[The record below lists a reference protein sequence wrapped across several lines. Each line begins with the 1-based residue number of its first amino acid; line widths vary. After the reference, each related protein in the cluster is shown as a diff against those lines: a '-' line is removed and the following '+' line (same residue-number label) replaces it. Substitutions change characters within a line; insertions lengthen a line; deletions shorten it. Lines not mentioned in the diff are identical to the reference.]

1 MTTMSQHEPRARYA
15 IKTFG
20 STSNPMVF
28 AHGLGC
34 NQTMWKDVAPAF
46 QSTHQI
52 VMFDLMG
59 FGNSDTSCFSY
70 ERYQTLEGYAD
81 DFIEVVEETCFEPA
95 VFVSHSVSGMIGI
108 LAACKRPDL
117 FRQLILIGPSACYLN
132 DGESYL
138 GGFEKQD
145 IEGLI
150 DAMQSNYL
158 GWAGQMAPAIMGN
171 AERPELTDTLRDSF
185 CRTNPEIARH
195 FAALTFWSDNRSDLA
210 KAYTPALILQCAED
224 VIAPVEV
231 GKYVADQMPNATF
244 VQLRATGHC
253 PHVSHPAEV
262 IQEIERYVGSANSH
276 L

>member
-1 MTTMSQHEPRARYA
+1 MSQPRPREKYA
-15 IKTFG
+15 IKSFG
-20 STSNPMVF
+20 STSSPMLF

-34 NQTMWKDVAPAF
+34 DQTMWKDVAPAF
-46 QSTHQI
+46 QDRHQI
-52 VMFDLMG
+52 VLFDLMG
-59 FGNSDTSCFSY
+59 FGNSDISHFSY
-70 ERYQTLEGYAD
+70 QHYQTLTDYAD
-81 DFIEVVEETCFEPA
+81 DFIEVVEETCSEPA
-95 VFVSHSVSGMIGI
+95 VFVGHSVSAMIGV

-171 AERPELTDTLRDSF
+171 SERPELTDTLRESF
-185 CRTNPEIARH
+185 CRNNPEIARH

-210 KAYTPALILQCAED
+210 KACTPALVLQCAED
-224 VIAPVEV
+224 VIAPVQV

-244 VQLRATGHC
+244 VQLKATGHC
-253 PHVSHPAEV
+253 PHVSHPSEV
-262 IQEIERYVGSANSH
+262 IQEIERYVASANSH

>member
-1 MTTMSQHEPRARYA
+1 MRQRDPTYKYA
-15 IKTFG
+15 IKSFG
-20 STSNPMVF
+20 TARSPIIF

-34 NQTMWKDVAPAF
+34 DQTMWKDVAPAF
-46 QSTHQI
+46 QNKHQI
-52 VMFDLMG
+52 VLFDLMG
-59 FGNSDTSCFSY
+59 FGNSDASHFSY
-70 ERYQTLEGYAD
+70 KHYQALTDYAD
-81 DFIEVVEETCFEPA
+81 DCIEVIEHCCTEPA
-95 VFVSHSVSGMIGI
+95 AFVGHSVSSMIGV
-108 LAACKRPDL
+108 LAAAKRPEL
-117 FRQLILIGPSACYLN
+117 FSQLVLIGPSACYLN
-132 DGESYL
+132 DGDRYR

-171 AERPELTDTLRDSF
+171 SDRPELTDTLRESF

-210 KAYTPALILQCAED
+210 KAYTPALVLQCAED

-244 VQLRATGHC
+244 VQLKATGHC